1 MILVTGAN
9 GFIGRALCAELEAR
23 HCAVRGA
30 LRSEPGEGQ
39 CRVGDIGPETDW
51 KESLQGVG
59 VVVHTAA
66 RVHVMRDEVADPLA
80 QYRQVNTEGTLNLAR
95 QAAAANVRR
104 FIFISSIKVNGES
117 NLPGKP
123 FTADDICRPE
133 DPYGISKWEAE
144 VGLNSLAET
153 TGLEVVIIR
162 PPLVYGPGVKANF
175 QRMMRWVHRGLP
187 LPLGAVDNR
196 RSLVALANLVD
207 LIIHCIGHPSAA
219 NQVFLAADGRDVST
233 TELLYG
239 LGKALD
245 KPARLLPCPVGLLL
259 AAAALLGK
267 REVVHRLTGSLQV
280 DISRA
285 RLLLGW
291 EPPLSIEEGL
301 YEVAQDFIRQ
311 SKQR

>member
-9 GFIGRALCAELEAR
+9 GFIGRALCRELKAR
-23 HCAVRGA
+23 QYAIRGA

-39 CRVGDIGPETDW
+39 CGVGDIGPETEW
-51 KESLQGVG
+51 KKALRGVD
-59 VVVHTAA
+59 VVIHTAA

-95 QAAAANVRR
+95 QAVDANVRR

-117 NLPGKP
+117 NVPGKP

-144 VGLNSLAET
+144 AGLHGLAEK

-175 QRMMRWVHRGLP
+175 QRMLRWIHHGLP
-187 LPLGAVDNR
+187 LPLGAVDNK

-207 LIIHCIGHPSAA
+207 LIIRCIEHPSAA
-219 NQVFLAADGRDVST
+219 NQVFLAADGQDVST

-239 LGKALD
+239 LGKALE
-245 KPARLLPCPVGLLL
+245 KPARLFPFPVSLLL
-259 AAAALLGK
+259 AASALLGK

-285 RLLLGW
+285 RLLLEW

-301 YEVAQDFIRQ
+301 YEVAQDFIQQ
-311 SKQR
+311 SRKH